1 MTKLAHIDA
10 CRGLSARPLHP
21 FGESAYPQGGS
32 MCLRAHQR
40 AFLGANNRR
49 GSHCRALRLLFA

>member
-21 FGESAYPQGGS
+21 FGSRNESTTSWGCTYAPAPKPMRQPLTFVMQTS
-32 MCLRAHQR
+32 I
-40 AFLGANNRR
+40 
-49 GSHCRALRLLFA
+49 